1 MKTILFDSE
10 DLIDFELYGL
20 ITSYNDSP
28 QLIYHLNRF
37 FETRFERCNDLD
49 VVIDGHLTYFPVFEW
64 ENPETGEYYNII
76 KNVAYTVNQ
85 KNNGNSLSALFDL
98 TPALISRFKEYNF
111 LMKATGDGY
120 SELPISENQFI
131 QKISR
136 LKTEKVKSIERLIF

>member
-1 MKTILFDSE
+1 VKTILFDSE
-10 DLIDFELYGL
+10 DLIDFELFGL

-28 QLIYHLNRF
+28 QLIYHLNRS

-64 ENPETGEYYNII
+64 ENAETGEYYNII
-76 KNVAYTVNQ
+76 KNVAYTVNR
-85 KNNGNSLSALFDL
+85 KNKGSSLSALFDL

-111 LMKATGDGY
+111 LMKVTGDGY